1 MRGNIV
7 RSEEWVVMRYSSVL
21 DLHTHTLVSG
31 HAYCS
36 LREMA
41 KAAADKGLEV
51 LGITEHAPAMP
62 GTCHKYYFENLK
74 IVPREMYGI
83 QLLLGSEVNILDA
96 QGTVD
101 LAQRTL
107 ERMDVVIASL
117 HMPCM
122 KPGSKLENTESY
134 LNVMKN
140 PYVNI
145 IGHPDDGR
153 YEIDYEALVQGAKE
167 YGKVLELNNHSMD
180 PDCNRQ
186 NAVEN
191 DTVMLELCKKYQVPV
206 VMDSDAHFDLLIGE
220 YLNRHHTM
228 EAYIAAKENIAR
240 NQTEDDYCVLNYE
253 EPVMRKFAETLKC
266 HVLFFSSQHKL
277 EKGIYLDNDKIIY
290 KNPDEVEVCHVD
302 ELQIL
307 GTHNYENVMAAVCM
321 AAVYGVP
328 METIRKAILAF
339 KGVAQRIEYVA
350 EKNGVVYYNDSKGT
364 NPDAAIKAI
373 QAMRR
378 PTILLGGGYDK
389 DSEYTEWINS
399 FDGKVKK
406 LILMGATKEKIA
418 RDCEK
423 CDFHDYVYVDTF
435 EEAMDLAV
443 EMAEPGDAVL
453 LSPAC
458 ASWGMFPNY
467 EVRGD
472 KFKEIV
478 NSL

>member
-7 RSEEWVVMRYSSVL
+7 RSEEWVVMRYNSVL

-101 LAQRTL
+101 L
-107 ERMDVVIASL
+107 V
-117 HMPCM
+117 
-122 KPGSKLENTESY
+122 PGSKLENTESY

-153 YEIDYEALVQGAKE
+153 YEIDYEALIQGAKE

-191 DTVMLELCKKYQVPV
+191 DTVMLNLCKKYQVPV

-220 YLNRHHTM
+220 FDRARDLLEKLDFPEELVLNRSTDAIR
-228 EAYIAAKENIAR
+228 EYVN
-240 NQTEDDYCVLNYE
+240 
-253 EPVMRKFAETLKC
+253 RKF
-266 HVLFFSSQHKL
+266 
-277 EKGIYLDNDKIIY
+277 
-290 KNPDEVEVCHVD
+290 
-302 ELQIL
+302 
-307 GTHNYENVMAAVCM
+307 
-321 AAVYGVP
+321 
-328 METIRKAILAF
+328 
-339 KGVAQRIEYVA
+339 
-350 EKNGVVYYNDSKGT
+350 
-364 NPDAAIKAI
+364 
-373 QAMRR
+373 
-378 PTILLGGGYDK
+378 
-389 DSEYTEWINS
+389 
-399 FDGKVKK
+399 
-406 LILMGATKEKIA
+406 
-418 RDCEK
+418 
-423 CDFHDYVYVDTF
+423 
-435 EEAMDLAV
+435 
-443 EMAEPGDAVL
+443 
-453 LSPAC
+453 
-458 ASWGMFPNY
+458 
-467 EVRGD
+467 
-472 KFKEIV
+472 
-478 NSL
+478 

>member
-117 HMPCM
+117 HMPYM

-140 PYVNI
+140 
-145 IGHPDDGR
+145 PDDGR

-220 YLNRHHTM
+220 FDRARDLLEKLDFPEELVLNRSVD
-228 EAYIAAKENIAR
+228 AIRKYVN
-240 NQTEDDYCVLNYE
+240 
-253 EPVMRKFAETLKC
+253 RKF
-266 HVLFFSSQHKL
+266 
-277 EKGIYLDNDKIIY
+277 
-290 KNPDEVEVCHVD
+290 
-302 ELQIL
+302 
-307 GTHNYENVMAAVCM
+307 
-321 AAVYGVP
+321 
-328 METIRKAILAF
+328 
-339 KGVAQRIEYVA
+339 
-350 EKNGVVYYNDSKGT
+350 
-364 NPDAAIKAI
+364 
-373 QAMRR
+373 
-378 PTILLGGGYDK
+378 
-389 DSEYTEWINS
+389 
-399 FDGKVKK
+399 
-406 LILMGATKEKIA
+406 
-418 RDCEK
+418 
-423 CDFHDYVYVDTF
+423 
-435 EEAMDLAV
+435 
-443 EMAEPGDAVL
+443 
-453 LSPAC
+453 
-458 ASWGMFPNY
+458 
-467 EVRGD
+467 
-472 KFKEIV
+472 
-478 NSL
+478 